1 MQMVQKMLATRGG
14 TVAVGGFAAA
24 FGALLLLMYLA
35 QYRNSVDESGEPITV
50 LVAKSLIEKGTPGD
64 IVGLKGLFQTTDAP
78 RDQLEDGAITDPSA
92 LRGRLATTDVYP
104 GQQLTTGD
112 FSASASGALGAQI
125 AGNQRAI
132 SVPVDTAH
140 GMVGQLRTG
149 DRIDVLAGF
158 NVTTGAG
165 GGFSARPVVKVLTQ
179 NVLVL
184 EAPKRAA
191 TGVASNSA
199 NVVLRTNYREAAEI
213 AWAVDNGKIWV
224 VLRPRGGAPVKR
236 AQVITPEALLGVR
249 PVGMRP

>member
-24 FGALLLLMYLA
+24 FGALLLLLYLA
-35 QYRNSVDESGEPITV
+35 QYRNSVDESGAPITV

-78 RDQLEDGAITDPSA
+78 RDQLQDGAITDPSA
-92 LRGRLATTDVYP
+92 LHGRLATSDVYP

-132 SVPVDTAH
+132 AVPIDTAH

-158 NVTTGAG
+158 NVASGG
-165 GGFSARPVVKVLTQ
+165 GGFTARPVMKVLTQ

-191 TGVASNSA
+191 TGVASNA
-199 NVVLRTNYREAAEI
+199 AQVVLRTTYREAAEI

-224 VLRPRGGAPVKR
+224 VLRPRSGAPVKR
-236 AQVITPEALLGVR
+236 AQLITPEALLGVR
-249 PVGMRP
+249 PVAVRP

>member
-24 FGALLLLMYLA
+24 FGALLLLLYLA
-35 QYRNSVDESGEPITV
+35 QYRNSVDESGTPITV

-64 IVGLKGLFQTTDAP
+64 IVGLRGLFQTTDAP
-78 RDQLEDGAITDPSA
+78 RDQLQDGAITDPSA
-92 LRGRLATTDVYP
+92 LRGRLATSDVYP

-112 FSASASGALGAQI
+112 FSASASGALGAQV

-132 SVPVDTAH
+132 AVPIDTAH

-158 NVTTGAG
+158 NVSSGG
-165 GGFSARPVVKVLTQ
+165 GGFSARPVMKVLTQ

-191 TGVASNSA
+191 TGVASNA
-199 NVVLRTNYREAAEI
+199 AQVVLRTTYREAAEI

-236 AQVITPEALLGVR
+236 AQLITPEALLGVR
-249 PVGMRP
+249 PVAVRP